1 MMVDFRLS
9 AEAVDSAAAAVLAAA
24 IGFAAFGLG
33 TAMLAMVVAPLGFVV
48 TSTVLGR
55 VDGGPLYRLAEFDLQ
70 AFDRP
75 RRSAATAPGEGN
87 VVQLFDRSDTNPSD
101 AAADLAA
108 VDARH
113 ALSDALA
120 RLKQSLR

>member
-9 AEAVDSAAAAVLAAA
+9 AEAVDGAAAAVLAAA

-33 TAMLAMVVAPLGFVV
+33 TAMLAKVVAPMAFVV

-55 VDGGPLYRLAEFDLQ
+55 VDGGPLYSLAEFEPQ

-75 RRSAATAPGEGN
+75 RRSAAATSHDGN
-87 VVQLFDRSDTNPSD
+87 VVQLFDRAATNPAD
-101 AAADLAA
+101 TAADHAG